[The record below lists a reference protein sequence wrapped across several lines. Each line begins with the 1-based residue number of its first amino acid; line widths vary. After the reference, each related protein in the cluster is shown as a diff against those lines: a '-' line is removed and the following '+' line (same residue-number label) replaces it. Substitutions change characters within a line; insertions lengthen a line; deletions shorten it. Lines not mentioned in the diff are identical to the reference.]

1 MERLY
6 TCEEIASAA
15 GLCVQTVQRLCRDGS
30 IRAVKFGSVWR
41 IPESA
46 IFGDEGE
53 KEAAPHGQDGRRSK
67 DSVIESKGI
76 VAHPCA
82 DRRKA

>member
-6 TCEEIASAA
+6 TCEEVASAA

-30 IRAVKFGSVWR
+30 IRAMKFGTVWR

-46 IFGDEGE
+46 IFGDGGE
-53 KEAAPHGQDGRRSK
+53 REAAPHAQDGRRSK
-67 DSVIESKGI
+67 DSVNESSDI
-76 VAHPCA
+76 VSHPCA